1 MVAIRKLTARGIC
14 TDRVG
19 NEQAPSDPE
28 SSVHADVTFARLP
41 SGYFAFIIKS
51 GDGEPGRVD
60 AYHSII
66 VTVSVAFSFSES
78 PLSVSWS
85 SGGDKVTVSFN
96 TSEEFWAVVRC
107 IHVARHDYD
116 CDPVLRVAQEELC
129 ILQARLN
136 DIEDTAFLTALEKFT
151 TTT

>member
-41 SGYFAFIIKS
+41 SGYCESTDVSTEEHFLIVPVAFIIKS

-66 VTVSVAFSFSES
+66 VTVSVAFSFSE
-78 PLSVSWS
+78 VSL
-85 SGGDKVTVSFN
+85 DVKDYMTVDITKFSQ
-96 TSEEFWAVVRC
+96 
-107 IHVARHDYD
+107 
-116 CDPVLRVAQEELC
+116 PRVH
-129 ILQARLN
+129 
-136 DIEDTAFLTALEKFT
+136 
-151 TTT
+151 